1 MTLDMMIVL
10 TISLLAMYTICIH
23 ISLIRFKT
31 ATLEMLDEMQELE
44 NKAFEHQ
51 LQLIKSF
58 VYKDENNKEDD

>member
-1 MTLDMMIVL
+1 MTLIVAEIYII
-10 TISLLAMYTICIH
+10 TVALLAMYTICVH

-31 ATLEMLDEMQELE
+31 AILEMLDEMQKLE

-58 VYKDENNKEDD
+58 VYKNENNK